1 MLKRIIS
8 GICLVAIAVPSLYF
22 GGWLLYAVCLMVA
35 LIGNFELLRV
45 TNLQKT
51 PLGICAYAATIAYFI
66 SLNIAEHRYTT
77 LILVVTF
84 LVMMSVYVFTFP
96 KYKAENVM
104 WAFFGIIYVTVMI
117 AYIYETRMSD
127 NGIFIV
133 WLIFIASW
141 GNDTFAYFTG
151 VCIGKHKMAP
161 VLSPKKSV
169 EGAIGGVIDE
179 PIRYIDELVDCGADL
194 ITVHAESCKHLD
206 RTIEA
211 IKERGIIAGV
221 ALNPA
226 TPLTAIE
233 HILEKVDMVLIMTV
247 NPGFGGQKL
256 IPYTID
262 KVRQLK
268 KMVQE
273 RQLKLDIE
281 VDGGV
286 NLSNVETLMDAGAN
300 IIVAGSAVFG
310 GDAEENT
317 RCFLNLINGGK

>member
-169 EGAIGGVIDE
+169 EGAIGGVKN
-179 PIRYIDELVDCGADL
+179 PQTGC
-194 ITVHAESCKHLD
+194 ITAESYGEIILD
-206 RTIEA
+206 EN
-211 IKERGIIAGV
+211 IKAPADCELRLWEEKRERPI
-221 ALNPA
+221 
-226 TPLTAIE
+226 TCC
-233 HILEKVDMVLIMTV
+233 
-247 NPGFGGQKL
+247 
-256 IPYTID
+256 
-262 KVRQLK
+262 R
-268 KMVQE
+268 
-273 RQLKLDIE
+273 
-281 VDGGV
+281 
-286 NLSNVETLMDAGAN
+286 LSAKGRV
-300 IIVAGSAVFG
+300 
-310 GDAEENT
+310 
-317 RCFLNLINGGK
+317 